1 MEAGAGSLRV
11 LIVDDHR
18 VVREGL
24 RSYLS
29 LFDEIAIVGE
39 ASEGGE
45 AVELVRELA
54 RAGTPPDVVLLDLLM
69 EPMDG
74 ISATAAIKREHPH
87 VEIVAMTSFLEEE
100 RVLAALEAGA
110 VGYLLKDA
118 EADEVVAALHAAQR
132 GEVHLDAQV
141 ARELARALRAPRR
154 AQPLE
159 RLTDRELEVLRLVAQ
174 GLANKAIADR
184 LAISERTARTHVSNL
199 LAKLGLTSR
208 TQAALLAVR
217 EGLIAD
223 SG

>member
-1 MEAGAGSLRV
+1 VEGSSALRV

-29 LFDEIAIVGE
+29 LFDDIAIVGE
-39 ASEGGE
+39 AAEGGE
-45 AVELVRELA
+45 AVDMVRELVL
-54 RAGTPPDVVLLDLLM
+54 AGSPPDVVLLDLLM
-69 EPMDG
+69 QPMDG
-74 ISATAAIKREHPH
+74 IEATAAIKREYPE

-154 AQPLE
+154 DHPLT
-159 RLTDRELEVLRLVAQ
+159 RLTERELEVLRLVAE
-174 GLANKAIADR
+174 GLASKAIA
-184 LAISERTARTHVSNL
+184 ERTARTHVSNL

-217 EGLIAD
+217 EGLVEAP
-223 SG
+223 

>member
-1 MEAGAGSLRV
+1 MEAGAGTLRV

-29 LFDEIAIVGE
+29 LFDEISIVGE

-45 AVELVRELA
+45 AVETVRELA
-54 RAGTPPDVVLLDLLM
+54 LAGNPPDVVLLDLLM
-69 EPMDG
+69 QPMDG
-74 ISATAAIKREHPH
+74 ISATAAIKREHPE

-141 ARELARALRAPRR
+141 ARELARALRSPRR
-154 AQPLE
+154 DQPLE
-159 RLTDRELEVLRLVAQ
+159 RLTERELEVLRLVAE
-174 GLANKAIADR
+174 GLANKSIADR
-184 LAISERTARTHVSNL
+184 LAISERTARTHVSNM

-217 EGLIAD
+217 EGLVRD
-223 SG
+223 SP

>member
-1 MEAGAGSLRV
+1 MEPGAGTLRV

-45 AVELVRELA
+45 AVETVRELV

-74 ISATAAIKREHPH
+74 ISATAAIKREHPD

-154 AQPLE
+154 AKPLE
-159 RLTDRELEVLRLVAQ
+159 RLTERELEVLRLVAE
-174 GLANKAIADR
+174 GLANKAIADK
-184 LAISERTARTHVSNL
+184 LAISERTARTHVSNV

-217 EGLIAD
+217 EGLISEA
-223 SG
+223 

>member
-1 MEAGAGSLRV
+1 MEGSSALRV

-45 AVELVRELA
+45 AVETVRKLV

-69 EPMDG
+69 QPMDG
-74 ISATAAIKREHPH
+74 IAATAAIKREYPD

-154 AQPLE
+154 DQPLT
-159 RLTDRELEVLRLVAQ
+159 RLTERELEVLRLVAE

-217 EGLIAD
+217 EGLVEAP
-223 SG
+223 

>member
-1 MEAGAGSLRV
+1 MEAGAATLRV

-29 LFDEIAIVGE
+29 LFDEISIVGE

-45 AVELVRELA
+45 AVETVRELA
-54 RAGTPPDVVLLDLLM
+54 LAGNPPDVVLLDLLM

-74 ISATAAIKREHPH
+74 ITATAVIKGEHPD

-118 EADEVVAALHAAQR
+118 EADEVVAALRAAQR

-154 AQPLE
+154 DQPLE
-159 RLTDRELEVLRLVAQ
+159 RLTERELEVLRLVAE
-174 GLANKAIADR
+174 GLANKSIADR

-217 EGLIAD
+217 EGLVRDAP
-223 SG
+223 

>member
-1 MEAGAGSLRV
+1 VEASGALRV

-45 AVELVRELA
+45 AVETVNELVL
-54 RAGTPPDVVLLDLLM
+54 AGTPPDVVLLDLLM
-69 EPMDG
+69 QPMDG
-74 ISATAAIKREHPH
+74 IAATAAIKRDHPE

-154 AQPLE
+154 DQPLD
-159 RLTDRELEVLRLVAQ
+159 RLTEREREVLRLVAE

-217 EGLIAD
+217 EGLVEET
-223 SG
+223 

>member
-1 MEAGAGSLRV
+1 MAAGSGRLRV

-29 LFDEIAIVGE
+29 LFDEISIVGE

-45 AVELVRELA
+45 AVETVRELA
-54 RAGTPPDVVLLDLLM
+54 LAGNPPDVVLLDLLM
-69 EPMDG
+69 QPMDG
-74 ISATAAIKREHPH
+74 ISATAAIKREHPE

-154 AQPLE
+154 GQPLE
-159 RLTDRELEVLRLVAQ
+159 RLTERELEVLRLVAE
-174 GLANKAIADR
+174 GLANKSIADR

-217 EGLIAD
+217 EGLVRD
-223 SG
+223 SP